1 MALFFRE
8 VHPASEMGYKH
19 RQNRLFPDVGDLAPK
34 ARKTFF
40 TKVRSQRAHF
50 FVYRRPQ
57 GIYADLTSKL
67 QREQTTGTPPF
78 CFPSVVSPIWQIVG
92 KKMCLNSTFF
102 RYSARSPHRAT
113 KPSRGWL
120 RVVVRK
126 LRLVLVELDR
136 AGNKVTARARAYCRG
151 CCCRPPAS
159 GFFKWEFPMGSLF
172 AVLLFQRRE
181 QRSGLRPFVLFS
193 PVEIGWSA
201 SWFWDRTAEWPH

>member
-1 MALFFRE
+1 
-8 VHPASEMGYKH
+8 MGCKH
-19 RQNRLFPDVGDLAPK
+19 RQNRFPPPDVGDVAPK

-78 CFPSVVSPIWQIVG
+78 CFPSVVSPIWQIS
-92 KKMCLNSTFF
+92 KKMCLNSTFFF

-113 KPSRGWL
+113 KPSRDWL

-126 LRLVLVELDR
+126 LRLVLFALSR
-136 AGNKVTARARAYCRG
+136 AGNKVTATHPCDVPNAQ
-151 CCCRPPAS
+151 
-159 GFFKWEFPMGSLF
+159 K
-172 AVLLFQRRE
+172 
-181 QRSGLRPFVLFS
+181 
-193 PVEIGWSA
+193 
-201 SWFWDRTAEWPH
+201 